1 MKPLEKLGGTYSDS
15 VIERQHEKT
24 LLKMDWGNYLV
35 LDKDRQE
42 IKVIDKNNATQ
53 LIIKIRPEGLSL
65 QINAVDININA
76 VNQLNFYGKEVN
88 IEASDAIRIKT
99 HGDLVHEIGNNSTS
113 TIGGT
118 NNIKAQTQL
127 ITAELGNVEIKANDD
142 VRLDGERVL
151 FNCD

>member
-1 MKPLEKLGGTYSDS
+1 MKPLEKFGGAFSDR

-42 IKVIDKNNATQ
+42 IKVMDKNKATQ
-53 LIIKIRPEGLSL
+53 LIISIRPEGLSL
-65 QINAVDININA
+65 QINATDININA

-88 IEASDAIRIKT
+88 IEASDSIRIKT
-99 HGDLVHEIGNNSTS
+99 NGDLIHEIGNDCTAE
-113 TIGGT
+113 IGGT
-118 NNIKAQTQL
+118 NNNKAQTHI
-127 ITAELGNVEIKANDD
+127 ITAELGNVEITANDD

>member
-1 MKPLEKLGGTYSDS
+1 MKTLEKSGGAYSDS
-15 VIERQHEKT
+15 VTERQHEKT
-24 LLKMDWGNYLV
+24 FLKMDWGNYLV

-42 IKVIDKNNATQ
+42 IKLIDKNNATQ
-53 LIIKIRPEGLSL
+53 LTISIRSEGLSL
-65 QINAVDININA
+65 QINANEININA
-76 VNQLNFYGKEVN
+76 VNRLNFYGKEVN

-99 HGDLVHEIGNNSTS
+99 DGDLIHEIGNDSTA

-118 NNIKAQTQL
+118 NNNKAQSHM

-151 FNCD
+151 FNCE